1 MLPKLSKEQE
11 DIIIKILNG
20 NNIIVDSVAG
30 SGKTTTSLQIAIHTS
45 PKQILLLTYNSRLKS
60 ETRGKVFN
68 LTQNGVPILMEVHS
82 YHSFNVKYYNKSNY
96 TDIGIV
102 QTLTKNLKIQPNKLT
117 NKKVQYDILILDEA
131 QDITETFFKFIC
143 KIFVDTC
150 TNNTQICILGD
161 KNQSIFDFNN
171 ADNRYLTFA
180 DKIFNFNDKLWTTA
194 NLSTS
199 YRITNQMA
207 NYLNKNM
214 LSYNRL
220 NAIKN
225 GRLPKYMIIDVY
237 NDHLS
242 IYRQIDNI
250 IKNGYT
256 YSDIFILA
264 PSVKSETTPIKAL
277 ANYLSITKDIN
288 IYVSSDDSEAI
299 DEELVKNKLVI
310 TTFHQIKGLERKI
323 VFVTS
328 FDNSYFDYYKRN
340 TSIDKSNC
348 PNEMYVSC
356 TRAIDI
362 LIVVHHK
369 HKQKLEFLNMENLIE
384 NTNIYYYCIDNRY
397 DKILSNTKLSHI
409 DAIFDVDLNCADYLP
424 KKIAKL
430 FENLSSIN
438 LIKYTLLPKMEKA
451 PNNIKKVYDNIIA
464 YINGLFKIG
473 YQLNEILVITTEKES
488 MIITP
493 LYESLSKTIDGVEVT
508 YTKNIQNIDLIKVIL
523 YYDFSANRTNITLT
537 DIYYTKHATQLNNK
551 ISSFKI
557 PFGSTLLHDDL
568 KLL

>member
-430 FENLSSIN
+430 FESCHQSI
-438 LIKYTLLPKMEKA
+438 
-451 PNNIKKVYDNIIA
+451 
-464 YINGLFKIG
+464 
-473 YQLNEILVITTEKES
+473 
-488 MIITP
+488 
-493 LYESLSKTIDGVEVT
+493 
-508 YTKNIQNIDLIKVIL
+508 
-523 YYDFSANRTNITLT
+523 
-537 DIYYTKHATQLNNK
+537 
-551 ISSFKI
+551 
-557 PFGSTLLHDDL
+557 
-568 KLL
+568 